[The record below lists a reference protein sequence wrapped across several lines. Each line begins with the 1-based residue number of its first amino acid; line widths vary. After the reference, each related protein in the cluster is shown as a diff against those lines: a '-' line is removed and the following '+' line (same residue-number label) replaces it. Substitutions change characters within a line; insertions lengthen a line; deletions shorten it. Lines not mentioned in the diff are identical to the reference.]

1 MLSMHDIQARPQIVS
16 LSALTDTRFNLLV
29 NSWWKVRVKISPTE
43 GLSPEEAP
51 TGLVPST
58 YVTPLQPIKQ
68 ATALYDYEATSE
80 EEITIK
86 EDVVY
91 DLFEEDGDW
100 TLVGARDKK
109 EVGYAPTAYLE
120 VSDHFYL

>member
-1 MLSMHDIQARPQIVS
+1 M
-16 LSALTDTRFNLLV
+16 
-29 NSWWKVRVKISPTE
+29 
-43 GLSPEEAP
+43 
-51 TGLVPST
+51 PST
-58 YVTPLQPIKQ
+58 YVVPLEPIKQ

-80 EEITIK
+80 EEISIK

-91 DLFEEDGDW
+91 HLFEEDGDW

-120 VSDHFYL
+120 VGHDSHSPPTA

>member
-1 MLSMHDIQARPQIVS
+1 M
-16 LSALTDTRFNLLV
+16 T

-51 TGLVPST
+51 TGLVPSS
-58 YVTPLQPIKQ
+58 YVTPLEPIKQ

-91 DLFEEDGDW
+91 DLYEEDGDW
-100 TLVGARDKK
+100 TLVGAKDKK
-109 EVGYAPTAYLE
+109 EVGYAPTSYLE
-120 VSDHFYL
+120 VGRG